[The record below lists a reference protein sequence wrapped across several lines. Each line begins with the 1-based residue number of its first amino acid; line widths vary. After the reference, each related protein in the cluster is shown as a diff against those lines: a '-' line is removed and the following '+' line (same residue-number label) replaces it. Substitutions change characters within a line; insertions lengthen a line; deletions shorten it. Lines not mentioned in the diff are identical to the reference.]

1 MKHTRLGNS
10 GLKVPCLS
18 LGTMAWGEETNEESA
33 GLMLR
38 KYLDAGGTLIDT
50 AALYADGN
58 SEAIVGSF
66 LGEMVPR
73 QEVTLVSKAGV
84 GLCKGEREIDASR
97 GAMLR
102 SLDAS
107 LARLGT
113 DYLDLWLAHTW
124 DAEVPL
130 EETLSALEY
139 AVTSGRARYVGV
151 SNYAGWQLARA
162 ACLSRVPLVA
172 VQAEYSLVRR
182 SAERELIP
190 AAAALGTGVMAWAP
204 LGRGVLTGKYR
215 GGVPADSR
223 GASETRSG
231 YVAPYLEPRPSRIV
245 DALATAARGL
255 DAQPL
260 DLALSWALQQPGID
274 TAVIGPRTPAQLE
287 QILKSV
293 PRRMPAEI
301 VSALNDISA
310 PPA

>member
-1 MKHTRLGNS
+1 MEHKRLGTS
-10 GLKVPCLS
+10 GLKVPVLS
-18 LGTMAWGEETNEESA
+18 LGTMAWGEETNEENA
-33 GLMLR
+33 GQMLR
-38 KYLDAGGTLIDT
+38 KYLDAGGSLIDT

-73 QEVTLVSKAGV
+73 QELTLVSKAGV
-84 GLCKGEREIDASR
+84 GVRKGEREVDASR

-113 DYLDLWLAHTW
+113 DYLDLWLVHTW
-124 DAEVPL
+124 DAQVPL
-130 EETLSALEY
+130 EETLSALEF
-139 AVTSGRARYVGV
+139 AVTSGRTRYVGV

-172 VQAEYSLVRR
+172 IQSEYSLVRR
-182 SAERELIP
+182 TAEREVIP
-190 AAAALGTGVMAWAP
+190 AAAALGTGVMAWSP

-215 GGVPADSR
+215 GGIPADSR
-223 GASETRSG
+223 GASELRADSI
-231 YVAPYLEPRPSRIV
+231 APYLEPRPSRIV

-255 DAQPL
+255 DGEPL